1 MTVTPADISNP
12 LPSSR
17 KGRHKGT
24 SYRLGFATLVF
35 MNYARKNGL
44 NEIDKGK
51 SVLPGVKTIFPFHCF

>member
-35 MNYARKNGL
+35 MNSARKNGL
-44 NEIDKGK
+44 NGIDKGK
-51 SVLPGVKTIFPFHCF
+51 SVLPGV